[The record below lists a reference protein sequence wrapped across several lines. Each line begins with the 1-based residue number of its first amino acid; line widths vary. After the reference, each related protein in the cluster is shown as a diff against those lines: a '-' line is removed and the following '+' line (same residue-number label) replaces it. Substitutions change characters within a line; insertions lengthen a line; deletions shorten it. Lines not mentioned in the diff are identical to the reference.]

1 MKNIFLSLILPLL
14 IGYEANCQELLWAKR
29 FGSTGQDRGY
39 NTCVDNLGNV
49 YAIGGFANTVDF
61 DPGPG
66 VFNLTSSIQNAQN
79 VYITKLDNA
88 GNFIWAKKIGDVGG
102 AVANSFTLDP
112 DGNLYLKV
120 FLSGTVDVDPGAEI
134 FNLTYNLNYCAILKI
149 DPSGN
154 LIWARQ
160 FNNLSQE
167 TTWGNTLKLDASGNV
182 YSTGSFLGS
191 VDFDPGA
198 GVFLLS
204 NIPNPS
210 IYSGYILKLNPS
222 GNFVWAK
229 QFSNTNLSVQ
239 TSSTSAFAYSSESI
253 FPLDLSFDAVGNVY
267 SVGYFADTIDFDP
280 GPGVFYLYSLNTGAG
295 YISKLSPDGNF
306 LWAKQFRN
314 PLNCTNC
321 IYGYGSSR
329 IIAIS
334 LDDSGNIFTTG
345 DFKGSI
351 DFDPGSTVYNLESAG
366 YNNDIF
372 ICKLDPSGNFL
383 WANKFGEASDYDR
396 GRSIAISDNGNYY
409 LSGDF
414 KGDVDF
420 DSGLGV
426 STLSSGPTTN
436 TFIAQYD
443 NSGNIIWARTIG
455 GSGVVYMNSIK
466 LNTSNEIFMTGQFE
480 GTIDFNPGPGVF
492 NLVPAGNFDAFIL
505 KLNNCPTSYSS
516 INVSACNSYTSPGGS
531 ASWTSSGVYVDSL
544 QTNLGCDSI
553 ITINLTIYNSPSP
566 TITTSGSTTLCQGG
580 SVNLNAGSGYASYTW
595 NTGAQTQTI
604 NAVTG
609 NIYTVTVSNGNG
621 CSGSD
626 SQEVIVNSNPTP
638 SIIPLGATTFCEG
651 ESVTL
656 ETDNAYVSYN
666 WNTGGNSQAVI
677 ANSSNTYTVTV
688 TDDNGCQGTASEIV
702 HVNPNPLPLITTN
715 GSTTICGEENLQLY
729 GGDGFS
735 TYLWTGGY
743 ETQNI
748 NVSNAGAY
756 VLTVTN
762 ANGCIGNSAPID
774 ISQTPI
780 PSASYSYIENN
791 NSIAFSDLTSGSP
804 DTWAWDFGDGSSSS
818 QQNPTHSYSTSGD
831 YLVCL
836 IASEGSCSDSIC
848 QIVSATV
855 TGIDNIVTNKS
866 SIYPNPNNGIFAIE
880 TFDVFSTE
888 IYDMQGKIL
897 FSDTIYPGKNEID
910 LSNFSSGLYLLRAV
924 NMNTSFQLKIEII
937 R

>member
-1 MKNIFLSLILPLL
+1 MKNIFLSLILQLL

-49 YAIGGFANTVDF
+49 YAIGGFAHTVDF

-66 VFNLTSSIQNAQN
+66 VFNLTSSIANAQN

-112 DGNLYLKV
+112 DGNLYIKV

-134 FNLTYNLNYCAILKI
+134 FNLTANLNYCAILKI

-167 TTWGNTLKLDASGNV
+167 ITWGNTLKLDAYGNV

-198 GVFLLS
+198 GFFLLS

-222 GNFVWAK
+222 GNFVWEK

-280 GPGVFYLYSLNTGAG
+280 GPGVFNLYSLNTGAG

-321 IYGYGSSR
+321 ISNGGSSR

-345 DFKGSI
+345 DFEGSI

-383 WANKFGEASDYDR
+383 WANKFGEASNYDR
-396 GRSIAISDNGNYY
+396 GGSIAISDNGNYY

-420 DSGLGV
+420 DSGPGV
-426 STLSSGPTTN
+426 STLSSGPTIN
-436 TFIAQYD
+436 TFLAKY
-443 NSGNIIWARTIG
+443 
-455 GSGVVYMNSIK
+455 
-466 LNTSNEIFMTGQFE
+466 
-480 GTIDFNPGPGVF
+480 
-492 NLVPAGNFDAFIL
+492 
-505 KLNNCPTSYSS
+505 
-516 INVSACNSYTSPGGS
+516 
-531 ASWTSSGVYVDSL
+531 
-544 QTNLGCDSI
+544 
-553 ITINLTIYNSPSP
+553 YNS
-566 TITTSGSTTLCQGG
+566 
-580 SVNLNAGSGYASYTW
+580 
-595 NTGAQTQTI
+595 
-604 NAVTG
+604 
-609 NIYTVTVSNGNG
+609 
-621 CSGSD
+621 
-626 SQEVIVNSNPTP
+626 
-638 SIIPLGATTFCEG
+638 
-651 ESVTL
+651 
-656 ETDNAYVSYN
+656 
-666 WNTGGNSQAVI
+666 
-677 ANSSNTYTVTV
+677 
-688 TDDNGCQGTASEIV
+688 
-702 HVNPNPLPLITTN
+702 
-715 GSTTICGEENLQLY
+715 
-729 GGDGFS
+729 
-735 TYLWTGGY
+735 
-743 ETQNI
+743 
-748 NVSNAGAY
+748 
-756 VLTVTN
+756 
-762 ANGCIGNSAPID
+762 
-774 ISQTPI
+774 
-780 PSASYSYIENN
+780 
-791 NSIAFSDLTSGSP
+791 
-804 DTWAWDFGDGSSSS
+804 
-818 QQNPTHSYSTSGD
+818 
-831 YLVCL
+831 
-836 IASEGSCSDSIC
+836 
-848 QIVSATV
+848 
-855 TGIDNIVTNKS
+855 
-866 SIYPNPNNGIFAIE
+866 
-880 TFDVFSTE
+880 
-888 IYDMQGKIL
+888 
-897 FSDTIYPGKNEID
+897 
-910 LSNFSSGLYLLRAV
+910 
-924 NMNTSFQLKIEII
+924 
-937 R
+937 